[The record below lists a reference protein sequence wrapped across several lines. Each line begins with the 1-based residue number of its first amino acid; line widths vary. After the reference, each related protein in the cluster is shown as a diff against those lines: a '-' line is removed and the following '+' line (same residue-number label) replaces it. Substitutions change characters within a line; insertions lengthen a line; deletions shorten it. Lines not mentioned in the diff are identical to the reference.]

1 MKVYIY
7 DYDATGENPLVIN
20 ECAAELVRL
29 DCRIVSTPQEAD
41 VAVAPLLVRKISGVE
56 IVSPRLGT
64 LIFHPSLLPRH
75 RGRDAI
81 RWAYRQGEKY
91 TGGTWFWA
99 DSGYDTGDV
108 CEQEVVA
115 IGDKRPR
122 DFYEQQMIPL
132 CVKLLRYVISD
143 LKAGIV
149 RRRPQNEAA
158 ASYEPPIPR
167 NTEKMWGTT
176 GGIADG

>member
-7 DYDATGENPLVIN
+7 GYDTKGENPLVIA
-20 ECAAELVRL
+20 ECAAELARL
-29 DCRIVSTPQEAD
+29 GCRIVDTPEEAD
-41 VAVAPLLVRKISGVE
+41 VAVAPLLTRKITDTE
-56 IVSPRLGT
+56 ILMPRLGT

-81 RWAYRQGEKY
+81 KWAYRQDEKY
-91 TGGTWFWA
+91 TGGTWFWP

-122 DFYEQQMIPL
+122 DFYEQEVIPL

-143 LKAGIV
+143 LKAGII
-149 RRRPQNEAA
+149 RRRPQNEMAA
-158 ASYEPPIPR
+158 TYEPPIPSNNNSMR
-167 NTEKMWGTT
+167 S
-176 GGIADG
+176 IADAC